1 MKVLVN
7 IAAVG
12 CLLACG
18 SVLGYKAWSDYQQ
31 RLQSTECE
39 SALSSLRQM
48 VKRHAGLGD
57 EAVTGRGW
65 PVTIQPDWFDDGV
78 PRNPF
83 LAGRAPWIEIA
94 TPDEALMTHPAFRSD
109 ASGKRAEFWYNP
121 YLGVVRARVPYLRT
135 DSETLALYN
144 DVNDCELSSL
154 FAPPP
159 IADAATMAL
168 VENGV
173 VPGDTAR

>member
-1 MKVLVN
+1 MKLLVN
-7 IAAVG
+7 IAAFG
-12 CLLACG
+12 CLIACG
-18 SVLGYKAWSDYQQ
+18 SVLGFKAWTDYQQ
-31 RLQSTECE
+31 RQQAADCE
-39 SALSSLRQM
+39 AALSSLRQM

-57 EAVTGRGW
+57 EALTGRGW
-65 PVTIQPDWFDDGV
+65 PVTIQPDWFDSGV

-94 TPDEALMTHPAFRSD
+94 TADEALLTHPPVRTD

-135 DSETLALYN
+135 DEETLALYN
-144 DVNDCELSSL
+144 EVNDSELPSL
-154 FAPPP
+154 FTPPP
-159 IADAATMAL
+159 ISDPATMAL
-168 VENGV
+168 VEHGV